1 MPKKYVVELSAEE
14 RANLNAIVSKGRAL
28 ARKRQHAQIL
38 LKADEGPSGPAWKD
52 EKIAESI
59 DVSVRTVERV
69 RQRLVE
75 HGLEDALT
83 RRTTPHGS
91 RTRRKLDGEAEARL
105 TQIACS
111 KPPAGR
117 LRWSVRLLADRL
129 VELEIVDTIS
139 RETVRRTLKKTRSSL
154 G

>member
-1 MPKKYVVELSAEE
+1 MPQKYVVQPSKDERTELGAY
-14 RANLNAIVSKGRAL
+14 VSKGRVL

-38 LKADEGPSGPAWKD
+38 LKADAGPSGPAWTD
-52 EKIAESI
+52 AKIAESL

-75 HGLEDALT
+75 HGLDDALN
-83 RRTTPHGS
+83 RRVNPHG
-91 RTRRKLDGEAEARL
+91 TKARRILDGEGQARL

-111 KPPAGR
+111 APPEGR
-117 LRWSVRLLADRL
+117 SRWSVRLLADRL
-129 VELEIVDTIS
+129 VELEIVDSIS
-139 RETVRRTLKKTRSSL
+139 RETVRRELKKTNSSL